1 MGFIDD
7 IPDEKYDRKYGDIY
21 LFKRLFT
28 YMGQKD
34 LPTFARLI
42 IWLLITTSS
51 NVGIPYLIRFVIKLI
66 EDGRIDYLIYI
77 LSASVALFYAIN
89 WLGQYRS
96 MYLLAT
102 LSGNML
108 REVRKDCYDTLL
120 LQDMAFYDEN
130 KSGKLVSRVTSD
142 TDTIG
147 NMVQITTS
155 FLINL
160 LVMIIILVLLLVTD
174 YILALIAISVLP
186 PLFAVAMGARLIA
199 RSTSK
204 KWRKTIAILNANVAE
219 SISGIEITK
228 SFNQEKEGFARFQE
242 INMRNYRAAL
252 NRAFGIS
259 IYFPFV
265 EMLFGI
271 GTFLILYYGGY
282 WTLITER
289 IDEVSILIFF
299 ILMLNRFFFPL
310 MQITQFFNQ
319 FEAGL
324 AAVERIFS
332 LMDSEPQVKEDPEPL
347 VVGEL
352 EGRIDFNNM
361 TFFYLPNEPLFKDFD
376 LSIPAGET
384 CAIVGKTGAG
394 KTTLVSLLT
403 RFYDIKEGSISID
416 GKDIRKLKL
425 DNYREQIGVVL
436 QDNIL
441 FSGTIEENIRYG
453 KLDATREEIIQAA
466 DAVYA
471 MEFINTLPDGL
482 ETEVGEKGTKLSEGQ
497 KQLVAFARALLSDP
511 KILIL
516 DEATS
521 AIDAYTE
528 SLIQEGL
535 KVLLKDRTAIIIA
548 HRLTTVENADRIIV
562 IDFAKIQE
570 EGTHEELMKRKGK
583 YWQLY
588 DMYFRHQSLD
598 YVEQASKLV

>member
-7 IPDEKYDRKYGDIY
+7 IPDEKYDRKYGDLY

-34 LPTFARLI
+34 LPTFTKLI
-42 IWLLITTSS
+42 LWLLVTTGS
-51 NVGIPYLIRFVIKLI
+51 NVGIPYLIKFVIELI
-66 EDGRIDYLIYI
+66 EVGRIDYLIY
-77 LSASVALFYAIN
+77 LLASCVALFYAIN

-155 FLINL
+155 FMINI
-160 LVMIIILVLLLVTD
+160 LVMIVILVLLLVTD

-219 SISGIEITK
+219 SISGIEVTK
-228 SFNQEKEGFARFQE
+228 SFSQEKEGFTRFKE
-242 INMRNYRAAL
+242 INMNNYRAAY
-252 NRAFGIS
+252 NRAIGIS

-265 EMLFGI
+265 EMLFGV

-282 WTLITER
+282 WTLVTAR
-289 IDEVSILIFF
+289 IDIATLIFF

-332 LMDSEPQVKEDPEPL
+332 LMDSEPQVKEDSTPIP
-347 VVGEL
+347 VDKI

-361 TFFYLPNEPLFKDFD
+361 TFFYLPNEPLYKDFD
-376 LSIPAGET
+376 LTIPAGET
-384 CAIVGKTGAG
+384 CAIVGKTGGG

-403 RFYDIKEGSISID
+403 RFYDVKEGTISID
-416 GKDIRKLKL
+416 GEDIRKLKL
-425 DNYREQIGVVL
+425 DDYRNQIGIVL

-453 KLDATREEIIQAA
+453 KLDATREEILEAA
-466 DAVYA
+466 EAVYA
-471 MEFINTLPDGL
+471 SEFISTLPQGL
-482 ETEVGEKGTKLSEGQ
+482 DTEVGEKGTKLSEGQ

-535 KVLLKDRTAIIIA
+535 KVLLKGRTAIIIA
-548 HRLTTVENADRIIV
+548 HRLTTVENADRIIL
-562 IDFAKIQE
+562 IDDAKIQE
-570 EGTHEELMKRKGK
+570 EGTHQELMKQKGK

-588 DMYFRHQSLD
+588 DLYFRHQSLD
-598 YVEQASKLV
+598 YVEHAAKLV